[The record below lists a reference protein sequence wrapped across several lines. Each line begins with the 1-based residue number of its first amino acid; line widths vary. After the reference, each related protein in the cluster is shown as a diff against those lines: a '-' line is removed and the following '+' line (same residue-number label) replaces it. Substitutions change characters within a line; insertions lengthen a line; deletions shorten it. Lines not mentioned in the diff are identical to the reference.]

1 MMPIY
6 YEIFCHTNIFI
17 YICAL
22 NSFIA
27 PANIQNMF
35 EYETSEWTFKQNLNK
50 KTNNIYAMNKILI
63 ITVCIMAGIGT
74 LYAQGDIT
82 PPENQSMLWE

>member
-35 EYETSEWTFKQNLNK
+35 EYETSEWTFKQNLNN
-50 KTNNIYAMNKILI
+50 KTNNYM
-63 ITVCIMAGIGT
+63 
-74 LYAQGDIT
+74 Q
-82 PPENQSMLWE
+82 